1 MKRKILIALLACAT
15 IAASSTWAFFKRN
28 KPATDMTSSA
38 AVLLETLDDEQR
50 KVCQLPY
57 DTDKRVD
64 WHFIP
69 KKERKGLIVRNMN
82 DKQCKAGFA
91 LLQTALSKA
100 GYDKSRK
107 IMALESILAEFEGDK
122 GRFRRD
128 PEKYYF
134 TVFGTPKTGERWGL
148 SFEGHHVSLN
158 FVVEGDEVISST
170 PQFFATNPGVVK
182 NKTKTGI
189 AVGTRV
195 LAKEEL
201 LAFDLVR
208 SLDDKQIAAAVIAE
222 KAPREIRNA
231 GSPQPPTD
239 PPEGIAAS
247 KLNKDQRKTLHALIE
262 EYCRA
267 MPYDV
272 AEQRLAAI
280 EKAGWD
286 KIHFA
291 WAGATKEG
299 IGHYY
304 RVQGPTFLI
313 EFVNTQPDAA
323 GNPANH
329 VHCVWRDMHGDF
341 ALPIKKG

>member
-1 MKRKILIALLACAT
+1 MKRKACFALVVCVTLV
-15 IAASSTWAFFKRN
+15 ASGTRAFFKTS
-28 KPATDMTSSA
+28 KPAANMTSGA
-38 AVLLETLDDEQR
+38 AALLDTLDDEQR

-69 KKERKGLIVRNMN
+69 KKERKGLIVRKM
-82 DKQCKAGFA
+82 DKNQRQAGFA
-91 LLQTALSKA
+91 LLRSALSKA

-107 IMALESILAEFEGDK
+107 IMELESILAEFEGK
-122 GRFRRD
+122 KARFERD

-134 TVFGTPKTGERWGL
+134 TVFGSPQADQRWGL

-158 FVVEGDEVISST
+158 FVVEGDQVISST

-182 NKTKTGI
+182 NETKTGI

-208 SLDDKQIAAAVIAE
+208 SFDDKQRGAAVIAE

-231 GSPQPPTD
+231 GAPQPPTE
-239 PPEGIAAS
+239 PAAGIDAS
-247 KLNKDQRKTLHALIE
+247 QLNKGQRKTLHALIE
-262 EYCRA
+262 EYCSA

-272 AEQRLAAI
+272 AEQRVAAI
-280 EKAGWD
+280 EKAGWN
-286 KIHFA
+286 KIYFA
-291 WAGATKEG
+291 WAGPLKEG

-313 EFVNTQPDAA
+313 EFVNTQPDTA

-329 VHCVWRDMHGDF
+329 IHCVWRDMHGDF
-341 ALPIKKG
+341 ARPVKKG